1 MVVNLLKFFFL
12 NQVWDPELYELHG
25 GSPFSTK
32 SDGNLTDSSGTHL
45 YLMGD
50 VRKIMN
56 EICTWKQSLVFESN
70 LTVRQAKSSSSQAV
84 IGLLRLLQ

>member
-1 MVVNLLKFFFL
+1 MSQLPKALVFDLDGC
-12 NQVWDPELYELHG
+12 VWDPELYELHG

-56 EICTWKQSLVFESN
+56 ELKN
-70 LTVRQAKSSSSQAV
+70 DR
-84 IGLLRLLQ
+84 

>member
-1 MVVNLLKFFFL
+1 MTLQVFLLSVILVMNGCESFEFFFL

-56 EICTWKQSLVFESN
+56 ELKN
-70 LTVRQAKSSSSQAV
+70 DR
-84 IGLLRLLQ
+84 